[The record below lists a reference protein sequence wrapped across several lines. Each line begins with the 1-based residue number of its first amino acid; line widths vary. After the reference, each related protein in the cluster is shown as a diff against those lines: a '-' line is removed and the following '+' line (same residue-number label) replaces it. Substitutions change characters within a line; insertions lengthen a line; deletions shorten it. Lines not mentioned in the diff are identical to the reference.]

1 MRNQWFKSWSYPKAP
16 SLGVWLSNRSQYRL
30 NIARTLNK
38 DKKIDFD
45 WQLKRA
51 AYKQSIQPL
60 LFQAP
65 EYFSDNDQAVDDRI
79 NTSAEDSEGE
89 GEDDN
94 GENSKDLVFEPR
106 VKKPRVTNPNKVG
119 EFNTFVC
126 LNWRLQFWSK

>member
-1 MRNQWFKSWSYPKAP
+1 M
-16 SLGVWLSNRSQYRL
+16 
-30 NIARTLNK
+30 
-38 DKKIDFD
+38 
-45 WQLKRA
+45 
-51 AYKQSIQPL
+51 
-60 LFQAP
+60 
-65 EYFSDNDQAVDDRI
+65 SDNDQAVDDRI